1 MGNDYGFGLDNIL
14 LVMPASNQNFWLQKI
29 LHWHMGCRRVF
40 QDIRFHVTGDVRRS
54 MGISI
59 DKLYDQTLEQAGYAG
74 SSFAA
79 GARDVLIGHV
89 EKLVREHGLG
99 ETFDLAKSV
108 AAEKYDCD
116 FDAVASDTSTPVH
129 RCMRESGA
137 AAMSAIVSGAA
148 NSLEYLE
155 LVRTGKISGKDAA
168 MKIIGETVAS
178 AADSALK
185 AAGDTGRQIIIERYG
200 TEENAIKALAEQGF
214 QALLEKLPVGQGGK
228 QIISDVMQLMD
239 LSAGKLNLDPILQNG
254 PNLIIQSFPAV
265 QSLANVAGSGAL
277 DLVKAQFP
285 NLARNLP
292 KHPAVIAAA
301 IVAVVGGA
309 IAIKNGIE
317 RPYQDLLRNTNTLR
331 ESVAELDR
339 VSRSFA
345 KGQRLFGKYL
355 EAESEMEN
363 GFQNQMTAVDKAGAN
378 ALDAILKI

>member
-1 MGNDYGFGLDNIL
+1 MLAANKKLW
-14 LVMPASNQNFWLQKI
+14 VQEV
-29 LHWHMGCRRVF
+29 LHWHMGPRRIF
-40 QDIRFHVTGDVRRS
+40 QDIRFHVAGDVRNS

-74 SSFAA
+74 SGFVA

-89 EKLVREHGLG
+89 EKLAREHRLG

-108 AAEKYDCD
+108 VAERYDCG
-116 FDAVASDTSTPVH
+116 FDAPASSTSTPVN

-155 LVRTGKISGKDAA
+155 LVRTGKMSGKDAA
-168 MKIIGETVAS
+168 IKIIGETVAS

-200 TEENAIKALAEQGF
+200 TEENALKALAEQGC

-228 QIISDVMQLMD
+228 QIISEVMQLID
-239 LSAGKLNLDPILQNG
+239 VSSGKITLDNVLQNG
-254 PNLIIQSFPAV
+254 PNLIVQSLPAV

-285 NLARNLP
+285 NLARRLP

-301 IVAVVGGA
+301 IVAAVGSA
-309 IAIKNGIE
+309 IAIRNGIE
-317 RPYQDLLRNTNTLR
+317 RPYRDLMRNTATLNGAT
-331 ESVAELDR
+331 AELDR

-345 KGQRLFGKYL
+345 KSQRLFGKYL
-355 EAESEMEN
+355 EVDSEMES
-363 GFQNQMTAVDKAGAN
+363 GFQNQITAVDKAGAN
-378 ALDAILKI
+378 ALDVILKI